1 LDQKANNISFG
12 TAYLSGNLVLKGF
25 EAKIDFS
32 FKRNFE
38 YIDIGSSFTPLGS
51 KVGKS
56 GLHFRQL
63 YVAYNFKKTRWVIG
77 QYESNIGS
85 ETMVQPQTLFYSLS
99 YAFSNSPLYHRG
111 IKTEIKLSNDYRKED
126 IYVKNVNIHSQV
138 IYKPIKKL
146 DFSFGVYRTNVPVGK
161 TNLELDYDYS
171 WSNFKVRYHF
181 SNEYAAT
188 FSLMSGAKVS
198 GSFYYGFWN
207 SFLFDFEKQISENSK
222 IAFRY
227 ENFNNDGAIMPMR
240 RGNNDGVKVNT
251 FTIAGNVKLCNFLL
265 IKPEYRIDRFNQVN
279 FSNTLGEAFKV
290 QSTVGLGLIFILDKP
305 KI

>member
-1 LDQKANNISFG
+1 VKKYKTLLFVYFMFLLNNTYCQNIFKEKLEPQKSTLKIKGFLDTYYLYNNHGFDSNLGLVSYERVLDQKANNISFG

-56 GLHFRQL
+56 GLHLRQL

-111 IKTEIKLSNDYRKED
+111 IKTEIKLSKKLQLDFGFVNDYRKED

-146 DFSFGVYRTNVPVGK
+146 DFSFGV
-161 TNLELDYDYS
+161 
-171 WSNFKVRYHF
+171 
-181 SNEYAAT
+181 
-188 FSLMSGAKVS
+188 
-198 GSFYYGFWN
+198 
-207 SFLFDFEKQISENSK
+207 
-222 IAFRY
+222 
-227 ENFNNDGAIMPMR
+227 
-240 RGNNDGVKVNT
+240 
-251 FTIAGNVKLCNFLL
+251 
-265 IKPEYRIDRFNQVN
+265 
-279 FSNTLGEAFKV
+279 
-290 QSTVGLGLIFILDKP
+290 
-305 KI
+305 